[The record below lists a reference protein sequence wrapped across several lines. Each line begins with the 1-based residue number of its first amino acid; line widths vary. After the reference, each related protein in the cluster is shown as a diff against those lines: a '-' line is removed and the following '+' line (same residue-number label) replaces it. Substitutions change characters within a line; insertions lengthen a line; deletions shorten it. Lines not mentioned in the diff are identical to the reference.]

1 MVNTC
6 ESAIKVVTAN
16 KPKRLRGLGQKAP
29 EGGMPSLTCGIV
41 DHRPPG
47 RQQTPN
53 PTSSWK
59 RNVGT
64 PYISPARESEP

>member
-1 MVNTC
+1 VNTC
-6 ESAIKVVTAN
+6 ESAIQVVTED
-16 KPKRLRGLGQKAP
+16 KPKRLTGLGQKAP

-47 RQQTPN
+47 RQQTPH

-64 PYISPARESEP
+64 PYISPAREREP